1 MSNESNFNPLS
12 GARRGTKNAR
22 EGAGEAPRP
31 LILSI
36 DTASGARSLAV
47 TRGAEPLSLH
57 VCGENT
63 SNSATVLGDI
73 DRVLGAASVGVHE
86 VELFALATGPGSF
99 TGLRAGL
106 ATVKALAVTLRRPAV
121 GVPTL
126 HAVAHAAAPAAHGGS
141 VLALMPAGRG
151 EVFAQHLSLGGDG
164 TVYEH
169 GPPAHVSPAGLVE
182 RARAIEGRLTWAGG
196 GAEKFRALI
205 EEAARAEGVEV
216 VEGGAVFAGA
226 GGGRGWAVSVGGGAL
241 AVDIAALASARYR
254 PGDTFRGENLKA
266 LYVRPADARI
276 GGA

>member
-73 DRVLGAASVGVHE
+73 DRVLGAASVGLHE
-86 VELFALATGPGSF
+86 VELFAVAVGPGSF

-126 HAVAHAAAPAAHGGS
+126 HAVAHAAAAPPSGS
-141 VLALMPAGRG
+141 VMALMPAGRG
-151 EVFAQHLSLGGDG
+151 EVFAQHLSVGGDG
-164 TVYEH
+164 TIREH
-169 GPPAHVSPAGLVE
+169 CPPAHVSPAELIE

-205 EEAARAEGVEV
+205 VEAARAEGVEV
-216 VEGGAVFAGA
+216 VEGGAALPSEK
-226 GGGRGWAVSVGGGAL
+226 GGRVWAVATGGGAL
-241 AVDIAALASARYR
+241 AVEIAALASTRYR
-254 PGDTFRGENLKA
+254 PGDDFRGDNLKA

>member
-12 GARRGTKNAR
+12 GARRGTKDAR

-57 VCGENT
+57 VRGQT
-63 SNSATVLGDI
+63 SAASATVLGDI

-106 ATVKALAVTLRRPAV
+106 ATVKALALTLRRPAV

-126 HAVAHAAAPAAHGGS
+126 HAVAHAAAAPSGGS

-151 EVFAQHLSLGGDG
+151 EVFAQHLSLGADG
-164 TVYEH
+164 TIREH
-169 GPPAHVSPAGLVE
+169 GPPAHVSPAELVA
-182 RARAIEGRLTWAGG
+182 RARAVAGRLTWAGG
-196 GAEKFRALI
+196 GAEKFRSLI

-216 VEGGAVFAGA
+216 VEGGAVLPEEK
-226 GGGRGWAVSVGGGAL
+226 GGRVWAVSLGGGAL
-241 AVDIAALASARYR
+241 ATDIAALASARYR
-254 PGDTFRGENLKA
+254 PGDIFRVDNLKA